1 MQTFPASCHGRS
13 ESAFAGSCRFKAL
26 SALRTACGLV
36 DINIRCKKNEKK
48 IQKKIDIG
56 SGLSLKNASL

>member
-36 DINIRCKKNEKK
+36 DINIRCKKIKK
-48 IQKKIDIG
+48 IQNIIDIG